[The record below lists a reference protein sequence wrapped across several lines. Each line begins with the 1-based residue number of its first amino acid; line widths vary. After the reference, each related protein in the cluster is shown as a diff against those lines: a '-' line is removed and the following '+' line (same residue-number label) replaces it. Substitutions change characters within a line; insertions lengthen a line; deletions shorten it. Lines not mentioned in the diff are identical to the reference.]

1 MMLVLNFHCG
11 YSFTLWPGVHT
22 HAHTNTYAQG
32 NLHVPFAVEVG
43 VRASAAHMSFRITT
57 PLSKRPDVLR
67 AVMDTEVCVCVCV
80 RGSEMARGRG
90 TNQPATIANIQYS
103 AITNSKYEIVCNQQ

>member
-1 MMLVLNFHCG
+1 VAIHLPSGLAC
-11 YSFTLWPGVHT
+11 THT
-22 HAHTNTYAQG
+22 HTHTHTQG

-57 PLSKRPDVLR
+57 PLEKRPDVLR

-80 RGSEMARGRG
+80 CGSEMVRGRG

-103 AITNSKYEIVCNQQ
+103 AIKNSKYDIIGNQQ